1 MIYQIAYTYNKY
13 IEYIREGLIFTHNI
27 EKYHG
32 SLDIELN
39 SIGINSK
46 IDIQS
51 KFLYDLTLFNT
62 YNIDNDIL
70 KYIINLNQNLLGY
83 YPSFIWVKNNNGW
96 NSFKFDIKYLNN
108 KYKEIKIRFES
119 KYDNGLYKNNMVVP
133 KISYHL
139 SPSKNRKRIMDIGL
153 YPKSGSRKTY
163 HMDRIY
169 LFYDLDDYNMLL
181 KSLKFTD
188 NIKYYDLY
196 RIELNNSY
204 IIHTD
209 PNYINGFYTY
219 DNISPKYIE
228 LLESEL

>member
-1 MIYQIAYTYNKY
+1 MIYTYNKY
-13 IEYIREGLIFTHNI
+13 IEYIKEGLIFTHNI
-27 EKYHG
+27 EKYYG

-39 SIGINSK
+39 SIGIRYI

-51 KFLYDLTLFNT
+51 KFLYDLTLFDT
-62 YNIDNDIL
+62 CNIDNGRL
-70 KYIINLNQNLLGY
+70 KYVIDLNQNLLGY
-83 YPSFIWVKNNNGW
+83 YPSFIWVKNKIGW
-96 NSFKFDIKYLNN
+96 NGFKFDIKYLNN

-119 KYDNGLYKNNMVVP
+119 KYDNGIYKNDTNVP

-139 SPSKNRKRIMDIGL
+139 SPSKNRERISDIGL

-169 LFYDLDDYNMLL
+169 LFYDLVNYSQLL
-181 KSLKFTD
+181 KSLKYTD
-188 NIKYYDLY
+188 NNKYYDLY
-196 RIELNNSY
+196 EIELDNNY

-219 DNISPKYIE
+219 DNIRPEYIK
-228 LLESEL
+228 LLKSKI